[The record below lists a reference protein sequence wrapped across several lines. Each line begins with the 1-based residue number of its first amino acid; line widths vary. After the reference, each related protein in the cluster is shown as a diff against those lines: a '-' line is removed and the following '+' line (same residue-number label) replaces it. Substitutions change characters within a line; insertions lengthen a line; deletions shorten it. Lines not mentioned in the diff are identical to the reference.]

1 MERTEMLIYIVIFVI
16 AVILVLK
23 YRKSDRKS

>member
-16 AVILVLK
+16 ALLLVIK
-23 YRKSDRKS
+23 YWKTGQKN